1 MSLLQKIKSY
11 KTLFCIITFIFSFFQ
26 LLNSQSLNEQW
37 LDLINKG
44 KEKYKINSYKSAI
57 EFFNQASKLI
67 PTDTTAYIYLL
78 DCAYKANSPELV
90 DKSLEDLKFL
100 DYVTPDFYEIAIAS
114 ARENEENYQKA
125 IELVKEGKQIF
136 PQSSKILFEE
146 VKIYYQMDNMQKA
159 IDKINTLIEKHKTNK
174 IYHQFL
180 IHIYIEEQNDFDKAL
195 QAIFRAQNYMPDM
208 IEFKIQEAD
217 IYIRQKNFDKAKQR
231 LEQLIQLNP
240 QNPKLYYNLALI
252 FFETGDYATSAEI
265 CKKALEYDPDYYDAI
280 YNVGTFYYYEGLKY
294 NAALSDM
301 TVDQYTYNNQGRDFE
316 MAAKTNFEEAKP
328 YFEKA
333 IELNPEDLDAY
344 ENLNTINVLLNNLY
358 ALLDAD
364 IPLTQKIAPDSVVNV
379 GQPLLFVKN
388 IWFEYPNGSNLNKGD
403 IGKLH
408 FTIENLGN
416 ITGYNLELVIIQPVI
431 IPGISYP
438 EIPTIDSLIPGETK
452 NIQIPVNFQPNDAS
466 VTGIEKVEGAE
477 NKLRVYVK
485 EMAGY
490 NSDLVEFNINLS
502 TDLYA
507 GDESIDIAD
516 TEDIDYFSPVPK
528 ARNYLFILSIDNYKH
543 WEPLHN
549 AVNDAKTLKQVLL
562 SKYLFKKENVFEL
575 YNSEATHE
583 NIRNE
588 LIKIKNEIT
597 PKDNLI
603 IYYAGHGDYDPEFD
617 EGAWVPVDAEKSDK
631 SDYIG
636 NSVLLEY
643 LTKLKSFHTLL
654 IADACFSGSLFIA
667 DNKLNYEPG
676 NDKLQSKWAFSS
688 GNIEYVSDG
697 VVGEHSPFATFLI
710 ESLRENKRDKISTT
724 DIIGY
729 VNYKVK
735 SVSDQSPVGKP
746 LKLAGNEGGEF
757 VFYSR

>member
-1 MSLLQKIKSY
+1 MKSLRIS
-11 KTLFCIITFIFSFFQ
+11 FWIIVLMISFIQ
-26 LLNSQSLNEQW
+26 LTISQSLNEQW
-37 LDLINKG
+37 LELINKG

-57 EFFNQASKLI
+57 EFFQQASKLI
-67 PTDTTAYIYLL
+67 PTDTTAYIYLM

-90 DKSLEDLKFL
+90 DKSLENLKFL
-100 DYVTPDFYEIAIAS
+100 NYLTPGFYEIAIAS
-114 ARENEENYQKA
+114 ARENEEDYQKA
-125 IELVKEGKQIF
+125 IRLVQEGKLKF
-136 PQSSKILFEE
+136 PNSSDILFEE
-146 VKIYYQMDNMQKA
+146 VKIYYQMDDLPKS
-159 IDKINTLIEKHKTNK
+159 IEKINTLIEKYKTNK
-174 IYHQFL
+174 TYHQFL
-180 IHIYIEEQNDFDKAL
+180 IHIYIEEQKDYEKAL
-195 QAIFRAQNYMPDM
+195 ETIFRAQNFMPEM

-217 IYIRQKNFDKAKQR
+217 IYIRQKEFDKARQR

-240 QNPKLYYNLALI
+240 QNSKLYYNLALI
-252 FFETGDYATSAEI
+252 YFETGDYATSAEI
-265 CKKALEYDPDYYDAI
+265 CKKALEFDPEYYDAI

-301 TVDQYTYNNQGRDFE
+301 TVEQYTYNNQGRDFE
-316 MAAKTNFEEAKP
+316 MAAKVNFEEAKP

-333 IELNPEDLDAY
+333 IQLNPEDLDAY
-344 ENLNTINVLLNNLY
+344 ENLNTINVLLDNLY

-364 IPLTQKIAPDSVVNV
+364 IPLTQKVAPDSVVNV
-379 GQPLLFVKN
+379 GQPLLFIKN
-388 IWFEYPNGSNLNKGD
+388 LWFEYPNGSNLNKGD
-403 IGKLH
+403 VGKLH
-408 FTIENLGN
+408 LSIENLGN
-416 ITGYNLELVIIQPVI
+416 VIGNNLELVMIQPVI
-431 IPGISYP
+431 IPGISYS
-438 EIPTIDSLIPGETK
+438 EIPSIDSILPGETK
-452 NIQIPVNFQPNDAS
+452 NIEIPISFQPNDAN
-466 VTGIEKVEGAE
+466 VTGIERVEGAD
-477 NKLRVYVK
+477 NKMRVYVK

-507 GDESIDIAD
+507 GDESIDIAE

-528 ARNYLFILSIDNYKH
+528 VKNYLFILSIDKYEH
-543 WEPLHN
+543 WKPLHN
-549 AVNDAKTLKQVLL
+549 AVKDAKTLKEVLM
-562 SKYLFKKENVFEL
+562 SKYLFEEDNLFEL
-575 YNSEATHE
+575 YDSEATHE

-603 IYYAGHGDYDPEFD
+603 IYYAGHGNYDPEFD
-617 EGAWVPVDAEKSDK
+617 EGAWVPVDAEKGDK

-643 LTKLKSFHTLL
+643 LTKLESFHTLL

-667 DNKLNYEPG
+667 DNKLSYEPG
-676 NDKLQSKWAFSS
+676 NDKLKSKWAFSS

-697 VVGEHSPFATFLI
+697 VVGEHSPFATYLI
-710 ESLRENKRDKISTT
+710 ESLRDNKREKISTT

-729 VNYKVK
+729 VNFKVK
-735 SVSDQSPVGKP
+735 SVSDQTPVGKP